1 MKLVKFRINE
11 FRSIEDSGWIKASD
25 LTTLV
30 GSNESGKT
38 NLMIALWKLN
48 ENGENPVNPVQDMP
62 RHKYYSLMNAP
73 VKPVFVTACF
83 ALNAAE
89 RGVLAQKPYGDRV
102 RFVYVGK
109 DYDGV
114 KKNRPL
120 TFLAQIDLSEAHPFD
135 RDGVL
140 PDKGMLYFFYETET
154 MKWGFDP
161 EDKGCARVYYFEKTE
176 GFTALNAPE
185 ELSDEFVIP
194 EIRMSFGSGK
204 SIPSYEEMD
213 IHIPSYDM
221 DYDDYE
227 KLLEKNGIENI
238 CERHKL
244 LGYADLIQGEAL
256 SDCEAVSR
264 GVYMGS
270 PEAYNKLSKAEKED
284 IKLHAADWVLLFQM
298 ASICD
303 REPEVIWGDMG
314 NLYFYIR
321 KDDIK
326 AGRFDRVQLTLQC
339 G

>member
-1 MKLVKFRINE
+1 MSIFDIFKSKNKTEANPKPLPDINE
-11 FRSIEDSGWIKASD
+11 
-25 LTTLV
+25 LTKNEIAITNSEEKPKV
-30 GSNESGKT
+30 NESKFG
-38 NLMIALWKLN
+38 
-48 ENGENPVNPVQDMP
+48 G
-62 RHKYYSLMNAP
+62 
-73 VKPVFVTACF
+73 
-83 ALNAAE
+83 
-89 RGVLAQKPYGDRV
+89 KPYLPAD
-102 RFVYVGK
+102 FQWPYYVGE

-204 SIPSYEEMD
+204 SILSYEEMD

-256 SDCEAVSR
+256 SECEAVSR
-264 GVYMGS
+264 GIYMGS
-270 PEAYNKLSKAEKED
+270 PEAYNKLSKTEKED

-303 REPEVIWGDMG
+303 REPEVVWGDMG

-321 KDDIK
+321 KDDLK
-326 AGRFDRVQLTLQC
+326 VGRFDRVQLTLQC